1 MHVYICVY
9 VSQINIKKCRRGGN
23 FRVENV
29 KEKPFKALGVQFMI
43 KHLEYSLIMGS
54 DSFPISDTILTKALV
69 VIL

>member
-1 MHVYICVY
+1 MRKYGESKWV
-9 VSQINIKKCRRGGN
+9 INIKHLLRNVLKK
-23 FRVENV
+23 ENV

-54 DSFPISDTILTKALV
+54 DLFPISDTILTKASV

>member
-1 MHVYICVY
+1 
-9 VSQINIKKCRRGGN
+9 
-23 FRVENV
+23 V

-54 DSFPISDTILTKALV
+54 DLFPISDTILTKALV